1 MSFRVMD
8 DIKESVRKEG
18 TNLTKSLATK
28 FTRILEKNSGQSP
41 RTDSLLLFLIPFLLG
56 NKGLLS
62 DSQEVKDF
70 ALDMLMKLCKSGIK
84 SMKKYVRN

>member
-1 MSFRVMD
+1 MVELDKYQKRLDEIWTISFRVMD

-41 RTDSLLLFLIPFLLG
+41 RTD
-56 NKGLLS
+56 
-62 DSQEVKDF
+62 
-70 ALDMLMKLCKSGIK
+70 
-84 SMKKYVRN
+84 